1 MLQLVVPPLLVG
13 GLAVVARLQPL
24 GGGDMLWQIR
34 TGEAVLQ
41 NHARQ
46 TADLFSF
53 PFRGRAIHDH
63 EAAFE
68 AILAFIHGRGGMMAL
83 WWTTMVALVAT
94 VMLAVHVARR
104 LAPSARARI
113 VGGAIVL
120 SALAYRSEPRAEL
133 ATFLAIALAHW
144 FRREARGEPDG
155 TRGDLARRLAPMLV
169 SALFAP
175 FHGLVWWTA
184 VVPAAHAL
192 EGMWERGSRRRIAID
207 LGVVL
212 GCVLLPE
219 LTAPGIL
226 LLNFRAVRGS
236 AILQHIN
243 ELRSPFELLYHRVAV
258 LPAYSWLVGAL
269 GFSGLVWAR
278 RRDPDGPIK
287 TGDALLLGLL
297 LVPGLRWARFS
308 LLPVMATMPWTIAG
322 LAVLAGPSLRH
333 RVLSFG
339 LPAVAWVYSMV
350 VMTES
355 YGLIHTTQGFDFD
368 GQPVAAVEF
377 LRTHRPASQL
387 FHSYNYGSYLIY
399 ARFPPRGVVI
409 DPRAQTLYPDAYVQR
424 YYDAVAD
431 PKVFEAWAVE
441 MPFDTVLLAQRHKGT
456 KPLRDYLD
464 KAPAWKL
471 AFSDSVSLVYT
482 RR

>member
-1 MLQLVVPPLLVG
+1 VAALVLPPLLVG

-24 GGGDMLWQIR
+24 GAADMLWQIR
-34 TGEAVLQ
+34 TGEAVLR
-41 NHARQ
+41 NHGRQ

-53 PFRGRAIHDH
+53 PFRGHAIHDH

-68 AILAFIHGRGGMMAL
+68 AVVAFIHGRGGMTAL
-83 WWTTMVALVAT
+83 WWTALVTLVAT
-94 VMLAVHVARR
+94 TMLAGHVARR
-104 LAPSARARI
+104 LTPSAPARI
-113 VGGAIVL
+113 VGGAVLL

-155 TRGDLARRLAPMLV
+155 GRGDLARRLAPMLIA
-169 SALFAP
+169 ALLAP

-192 EGMWERGSRRRIAID
+192 EGMFERGSRRRIAID
-207 LGVVL
+207 LGVAL
-212 GCVLLPE
+212 GCVLAPE

-226 LLNFRAVRGS
+226 VLNFRALRGS

-258 LPAYSWLVGAL
+258 LPAYSWLIGAL
-269 GFSGLVWAR
+269 GWWGLVRAR
-278 RRDPDGPIK
+278 RRDPDGPIL
-287 TGDALLLGLL
+287 TSDALLLGLL
-297 LVPGLRWARFS
+297 LVPGLRWARFA
-308 LLPVMATMPWTIAG
+308 LLPVMAAMPWTLAG
-322 LAVLAGPSLRH
+322 LAELAAPPLRH
-333 RVLSFG
+333 RVLSVG
-339 LPAVAWVYSMV
+339 LPAIAWLASAV

-355 YGLIHTTQGFDFD
+355 YGLLNKTVGFDFD
-368 GQPVAAVEF
+368 GQPVGAVEY
-377 LRTHRPASQL
+377 LRKNQPDARL

-399 ARFPPRGVVI
+399 AQFPPRGVVI
-409 DPRAQTLYPDAYVQR
+409 DPRAQTLYPDQYVKR
-424 YYDAVAD
+424 YYDAVTD

-441 MPFDTVLLAQRHKGT
+441 LPFDTVLLAQRHKGT

-464 KAPAWKL
+464 KAPAWRL